1 MSNNRIIQ
9 RIGKKLRDQTSDIVQ
24 AGLPDPVRALLRQL
38 ASSDAAESDPSQNGQ
53 VSSQR

>member
-1 MSNNRIIQ
+1 MSNNRTIQ

-38 ASSDAAESDPSQNGQ
+38 SAPDAADSDPSQNRQ